1 MTVSKADLMKRR
13 FGVEEVE
20 IPDLGTVKIR
30 PLSRAEALELEGKP
44 MEPVEQDRKLLTI
57 GVMDPKLTED
67 EWAEVQSNTPAG
79 LMQPVAKAIARLSG
93 MEQTT
98 AKEAVKRFRN

>member
-1 MTVSKADLMKRR
+1 MTVSKADLLKRR
-13 FGVEEVE
+13 FGVEDVE
-20 IPDLGTVKIR
+20 IPDVGIVKIR

-44 MEPVEQDRKLLTI
+44 MDPVELDRKLLAL
-57 GVMDPKLTED
+57 GMVDPKLTEAD
-67 EWAEVQSNTPAG
+67 VAELQANTPAG

-93 MEQTT
+93 MEQTA